1 MQNQFQRSDYSE
13 LDNISL
19 TALRI
24 IYIFNML
31 LKSPCDDKEINQKL
45 KEQIEDSRELSKDTI
60 CIYLHTLRLLGCAIT
75 RPTRTNNFKYVLLL
89 HPFKFHITK
98 KEMET
103 LMELRKYVSSLCE
116 WKTAVEIDDLF
127 DTISAHLTPST
138 KKLFHSTQK
147 SSLSREI
154 TSNTFFHDIK
164 QLEKYCKQNK
174 TLTLLYNSPE
184 SGEKNI
190 TLAAEKITMENGAF
204 YIWGYNEDTETT
216 MYLRLDR
223 ILDIKSVS
231 LRKNKIKPKL
241 FTVKYKLQGKSTCEV
256 LSEEDFI
263 LEKKENEIIVE
274 SKVRNKFRF
283 FQKILS
289 YGNECTI
296 IDPPELKEEITTKLK
311 NMLRLYNDSGIEC

>member
-1 MQNQFQRSDYSE
+1 MQNEFQRSDYSE

-31 LKSPCDDKEINQKL
+31 LKSPCDDKEINLKL
-45 KEQIEDSRELSKDTI
+45 KEKIEDSRELSKDTI
-60 CIYLHTLRLLGCAIT
+60 CIYLHTLRLLGCVIS
-75 RPTRTNNFKYVLLL
+75 RPTRTNNFKYVMLL
-89 HPFKFHITK
+89 HPFKFHLTK
-98 KEMET
+98 KEVET
-103 LMELRKYVSSLCE
+103 LMELRKYVSSLGE

-127 DTISAHLTPST
+127 DTISAHLNPST

-147 SSLSREI
+147 SFLRREI
-154 TSNTFFHDIK
+154 TADNFFQDIK
-164 QLEKYCKQNK
+164 QLEKYCKQSK

-190 TLAAEKITMENGAF
+190 ILTAEKITMENGAF
-204 YIWGYNEDTETT
+204 YIWGYNEDMATT

-231 LRKNKIKPKL
+231 MRNNKIKPKY
-241 FTVKYKLQGKSTCEV
+241 FTVKYKLQGKSACAV
-256 LSEEDFI
+256 LFEEDFI
-263 LEKKENEIIVE
+263 VEKKENEIIIE

-296 IDPPELKEEITTKLK
+296 LEPQEIKEELADKLK
-311 NMLRLYNDSGIEC
+311 NMLRLYNDIEVE